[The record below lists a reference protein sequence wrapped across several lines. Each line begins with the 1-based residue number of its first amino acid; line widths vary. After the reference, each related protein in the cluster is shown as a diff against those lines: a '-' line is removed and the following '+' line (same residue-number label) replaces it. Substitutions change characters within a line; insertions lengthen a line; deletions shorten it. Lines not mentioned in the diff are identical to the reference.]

1 MPKLTIRLLGEC
13 QFIYDG
19 DVVTGLQTKRLRSL
33 LGYLLLHAG
42 QQLSALQLAFLFWPD
57 STEKQAR
64 TNLRRLFFNL
74 RQTFPQ
80 SDEFLDRGDHSVQWR
95 ADSGYTLDVEQ
106 FKTNLDEATNLLAAE
121 DFGPARDAL
130 EVAIETY
137 SGDLLPDSYDDWILV
152 HREELRQRYLGALEQ
167 LMDLLEGDGDYRTA
181 IRYGEL
187 LLREDSLREKPYR
200 TLMRLHALNGD
211 RAGALRIYH
220 ACASELERELGVE
233 PDAETTGLYER
244 LLQSGAATGAP
255 DVGGARSIHT
265 AEDGQL
271 VGRQTERRSLFS
283 AWRTA
288 AGGRATFVLINGE
301 AGIGKTRLAEEL
313 YRWAGQ
319 LGIRAA
325 RGRAY
330 AASTTLAY
338 APVLEWL
345 RSEPLSA
352 RLHTLDPIWLSELSR
367 LLPDITHT
375 FPETPAP
382 QPLSEDR
389 QRLRLF
395 EALAHA
401 ISAGGEPTLLWID
414 DLQWCDGESLA
425 WLQYLMQFDRQ
436 APMLILGTARDEQL
450 AQKHPL
456 AELTYHLRR
465 IDQLVEINLER
476 FTLEETVQLGRQIA
490 GRDPLRRGR

>member
-1 MPKLTIRLLGEC
+1 MPKLAIRLLGEC

-19 DVVTGLQTKRLRSL
+19 EVVAGLQTKRLRSL

-80 SDEFLDRGDHSVQWR
+80 SDEFLDRGDHLVQWR

-106 FKTNLDEATNLLAAE
+106 FETNLDEATRLLTTE

-130 EVAIETY
+130 EAAIETY
-137 SGDLLPDSYDDWILV
+137 GGDLLPDSYDDWILV

-211 RAGALRIYH
+211 RAGALRVYH

-233 PDAETTGLYER
+233 PDAETTVLYER
-244 LLQSGAATGAP
+244 LLQSSAAAGAVS
-255 DVGGARSIHT
+255 VGGARSIHT

-271 VGRQTERRSLFS
+271 VGRQAERRSLFS

-288 AGGRATFVLINGE
+288 ASGKATFVLINGE

-325 RGRAY
+325 RAGLCRLDYPCLRPGSGMAAHRTAVGPAAYPRPDLAKRVVSSAARHSAHFSGCSRATAVVRRLAAPAPVRGPGPRYLGRHYLDRRWLGRHCFGQRSLCRGRAD
-330 AASTTLAY
+330 T
-338 APVLEWL
+338 VVDR
-345 RSEPLSA
+345 RSS
-352 RLHTLDPIWLSELSR
+352 
-367 LLPDITHT
+367 
-375 FPETPAP
+375 
-382 QPLSEDR
+382 
-389 QRLRLF
+389 
-395 EALAHA
+395 
-401 ISAGGEPTLLWID
+401 
-414 DLQWCDGESLA
+414 
-425 WLQYLMQFDRQ
+425 
-436 APMLILGTARDEQL
+436 
-450 AQKHPL
+450 
-456 AELTYHLRR
+456 
-465 IDQLVEINLER
+465 V
-476 FTLEETVQLGRQIA
+476 V
-490 GRDPLRRGR
+490 